1 MHYADDPD
9 YTGDW
14 WNHHDYDW
22 PNDVWDA
29 ARAVEL
35 AREAGRFATQA
46 DYDAAYAGA
55 LQLASPDLLQHRLI
69 EQTGLRALASLTID
83 AARLAGLQQLCP
95 LHAVLNA
102 GTDPYSDAEAS
113 DDAPAAAAAPVSGL
127 LVMSLSQD
135 RAAQPRVRWTSHHPV
150 VVALLAGSL
159 DGALTLPMLARG
171 EVCIALTSRSLKTIV
186 ESSIDLLDG
195 LERKWRCL
203 SSVTGA
209 GDGASKH
216 TVHAVHGPWSTDLW
230 HSSAMW
236 QEPAAGELFWDA
248 VDDPR
253 RRGVTTKAAHA
264 LHQER
269 LLVGRAL
276 AELELL
282 LGMSADP
289 DPADPRTDPGD
300 YELG

>member
-14 WNHHDYDW
+14 WNHHGYDW

-83 AARLAGLQQLCP
+83 AARLAELQRLCP
-95 LHAVLNA
+95 LHAVLSSDA
-102 GTDPYSDAEAS
+102 DPYSDAEAS

-135 RAAQPRVRWTSHHPV
+135 RAAQPRTRWTSHHPV

-159 DGALTLPMLARG
+159 DSAATLPMLARG
-171 EVCIALTSRSLKTIV
+171 EVSIALTPRSLKTIV

-195 LERKWRCL
+195 LDRKWRCL

-230 HSSAMW
+230 HSSALW
-236 QEPAAGELFWDA
+236 QEPADGELFWDT
-248 VDDPR
+248 VDDPQ
-253 RRGVTTKAAHA
+253 RRGIRGKAAHA

-269 LLVGRAL
+269 LAVGRSL

-282 LGMSADP
+282 LGMSADAGPAGTQP
-289 DPADPRTDPGD
+289 DPDD

>member
-1 MHYADDPD
+1 MHYADYPD
-9 YTGDW
+9 YAGDW
-14 WNHHDYDW
+14 WNHNGYDW

-55 LQLASPDLLQHRLI
+55 LQLASPDLLQHRLV
-69 EQTGLRALASLTID
+69 EQIGLRALASLTID

-102 GTDPYSDAEAS
+102 GTDPYSDAEAP
-113 DDAPAAAAAPVSGL
+113 DDAPAATAAPVSGL
-127 LVMSLSQD
+127 LVMSFSQD
-135 RAAQPRVRWTSHHPV
+135 RAAQPRARWTSHHPV

-171 EVCIALTSRSLKTIV
+171 EVCIALTARSLRTI
-186 ESSIDLLDG
+186 EDHGSELLDG

-203 SSVTGA
+203 ASVTGS
-209 GDGASKH
+209 GDA
-216 TVHAVHGPWSTDLW
+216 VHAVHAPWSRDLW
-230 HSSAMW
+230 HCSAMW
-236 QEPAAGELFWDA
+236 EEPADGELLWDA

-264 LHQER
+264 LRQER
-269 LLVGRAL
+269 LLVKKDL

-282 LGMSADP
+282 LGMSAGTGPAGTEPDP
-289 DPADPRTDPGD
+289 DG

>member
-9 YTGDW
+9 YAGDW
-14 WNHHDYDW
+14 WNHNGYDW

-35 AREAGRFATQA
+35 AREAGRFAAQV

-135 RAAQPRVRWTSHHPV
+135 RAAQPRTRWTSHHPV

-159 DGALTLPMLARG
+159 DSAATLPMLARG
-171 EVCIALTSRSLKTIV
+171 EVCIALTAQSLRTI
-186 ESSIDLLDG
+186 EDHGSELLDG
-195 LERKWRCL
+195 LARKWRCL
-203 SSVTGA
+203 STVTAA
-209 GDGASKH
+209 GDGAGKD
-216 TVHAVHGPWSTDLW
+216 TVHAVHAPWSRDLW
-230 HSSAMW
+230 HGSATW
-236 QEPAAGELFWDA
+236 EEPADGELLWDT

-253 RRGVTTKAAHA
+253 RRGITTKAAHA

-269 LLVGRAL
+269 LTVRRSL
-276 AELELL
+276 AELELM
-282 LGMSADP
+282 LGMCADT